1 MRARSEISIDSKR
14 ALAAL
19 CASNTL
25 GVLVLYVIPFIVGAI
40 ADGFGAREGTA
51 GIVSSWELAV
61 MAAVSMFLAARFE
74 RLDKHRWSL
83 AGALAFIAGYGLSLW
98 SLTAGQWYVFLIARG
113 IVGAGEG
120 ILFGVSSGLAAQTA
134 KPDRTFAWFSGSHI
148 VVSILCFWA
157 LPTAMEWLGPAG
169 ALFTMTGV
177 GVLAAPLIAWTPDPA
192 TAKARNSLETPSAPA
207 PGSPPTRERLGLTAV
222 LLLLSVGSLNL
233 GLNTLF
239 PFTERIGISIGF
251 TLPEIGRILT
261 LGAVISIIGPIAAGV
276 FASRGGRTWTLGLG
290 AASQVAASFIFVYC
304 SAHLLW
310 AGAYVVSSTALMFFM
325 PLLYGLVA
333 YYDRTG
339 RINAGA
345 ASVTAWM
352 SAAGPLLS
360 GLVLNSGGSY
370 RLLGW
375 LAAISYAAIFA
386 FAYRP
391 SRAAEAGLRIR

>member
-1 MRARSEISIDSKR
+1 MRTRSAVPIDSKR

-25 GVLVLYVIPFIVGAI
+25 GVLVLYVIPFIVGATV
-40 ADGFGAREGTA
+40 DGFAAREGTA
-51 GIVSSWELAV
+51 GIVSSWELGV
-61 MAAVSMFLAARFE
+61 MAAVSMVLAARYE

-98 SLTAGQWYVFLIARG
+98 SLTAGQWYVFLLARG

-120 ILFGVSSGLAAQTA
+120 ILFGISSGLAAQTA

-177 GVLAAPLIAWTPDPA
+177 GMLAAPLIAWTPDPA
-192 TAKARNSLETPSAPA
+192 TASPPHPLEDSSALASGSL
-207 PGSPPTRERLGLTAV
+207 PTRERLGSKTV

-239 PFTERIGISIGF
+239 PYTERIGISIGF

-276 FASRGGRTWTLGLG
+276 FATRGGRTWTLGLG
-290 AASQVAASFIFVYC
+290 AASQVAAAFIFVYC
-304 SAHLLW
+304 SSHLLW
-310 AGAYVVSSTALMFFM
+310 AGAYVVSSTALMYFM

-352 SAAGPLLS
+352 SAAAPLMS
-360 GLVLNSGGSY
+360 GLVLNGGGSY
-370 RLLGW
+370 RILGW

>member
-1 MRARSEISIDSKR
+1 MRARSEIPIDSKR

-25 GVLVLYVIPFIVGAI
+25 GVLVLYVIPFIVGATT
-40 ADGFGAREGTA
+40 DGFGAREGTA

-61 MAAVSMFLAARFE
+61 MAAVSMLLAARYE
-74 RLDKHRWSL
+74 GLDKHRWSL
-83 AGALAFIAGYGLSLW
+83 AGALAFVGGYGLSIW
-98 SLTAGQWYVFLIARG
+98 SLTAEQWYIFLIARG
-113 IVGAGEG
+113 VVGAGEG

-169 ALFTMTGV
+169 ALLTMTGV
-177 GVLAAPLIAWTPDPA
+177 GMLAAPLIAWTPDPA
-192 TAKARNSLETPSAPA
+192 TANTHSSLETSSAPA
-207 PGSPPTRERLGLTAV
+207 PGSPPTRERLSLTAV

-276 FASRGGRTWTLGLG
+276 FATRGGRTWSLGLG
-290 AASQVAASFIFVYC
+290 AASQVAVAFIFVYC
-304 SAHLLW
+304 SSHLLW

-339 RINAGA
+339 RINAAA

-360 GLVLNSGGSY
+360 GLVLNAGGGY

-375 LAAISYAAIFA
+375 LAAISYAAILA

-391 SRAAEAGLRIR
+391 SRAAESGLRMR